1 MYSLIIYYPN
11 VTHLRE
17 NTPSV
22 VGSTVS
28 IVSGLAIEL
37 DKRPLVQ
44 MINQIF
50 DGKHSELFGKT
61 DFIMGEPEFV
71 ILTTQN
77 VMQFKEI
84 VESFSDLPETE
95 QNIICN

>member
-11 VTHLRE
+11 VTHLRKE
-17 NTPSV
+17 TPTV

-28 IVSGLAIEL
+28 IVSDLAIEL

-44 MINQIF
+44 MINQVF

-61 DFIMGEPEFV
+61 DFIMGEPDFV

-84 VESFSDLPETE
+84 VQSFSDLPRIE
-95 QNIICN
+95 QTIMSD